1 MNNYTHPTIR
11 WAPNNSLKLMD
22 SMNNTQW
29 ETEENSLADMEL
41 IVEGVAI
48 PVITTLGL
56 VGNIL
61 SIIVLHSPGIDMKV
75 EKFKEQ
81 TLFDKTRWS
90 GHMFYKF
97 HILITNMLQNFI
109 KEKITDLS
117 IKATS
122 K

>member
-1 MNNYTHPTIR
+1 
-11 WAPNNSLKLMD
+11 LELLD

-41 IVEGVAI
+41 VVEGVAI

-75 EKFKEQ
+75 EKFKEL
-81 TLFDKTRWS
+81 TLFDKT
-90 GHMFYKF
+90 
-97 HILITNMLQNFI
+97 
-109 KEKITDLS
+109 
-117 IKATS
+117 
-122 K
+122 